1 MRLID
6 ANELEEELVSHK
18 FKHSPYLHFLD
29 VAIAIERMPTIDA
42 VPVVRC
48 KDCIHGKDETLDI
61 LEELKIPK
69 DVKDYFIAN
78 PITCYMYCDG
88 GEDGMPDY
96 FPPDHYC
103 GFGERKDNE

>member
-6 ANELEEELVSHK
+6 ADALECDTEWSEYADDYISYSK
-18 FKHSPYLHFLD
+18 TEINY
-29 VAIAIERMPTIDA
+29 APTIDA
-42 VPVVRC
+42 EPVVRC

-103 GFGERKDNE
+103 GFGERKDK